1 MVETEVI
8 QHSIEAFGKNAKL
21 VLFFSVPFLLAFAI
35 PLLSPMPTYVSIGAT
50 FLRTGS
56 MFIDLTYFDV
66 GLIFVSSLASLFLIS
81 FALVSINLVIK
92 SQRTMTNIR
101 TEVLEGIE
109 KYTMTIFLLYTLT
122 LVLSLAVLLLS
133 HEYQL
138 DDLATPLF
146 SFFVSLLLFYA
157 PAAVVIDD
165 LRPVEALKMS
175 LYMIRRKFLL
185 FVLWLLV
192 GFILLSVIDEVFILL
207 PPVLTSI
214 MNSFG
219 VAIDV
224 TWGRYV
230 VLVLNS
236 MLVMPFLVILQTQS
250 YLTKYTI
257 LR

>member
-35 PLLSPMPTYVSIGAT
+35 PLLSPMPTYVSLGAT

-66 GLIFVSSLASLFLIS
+66 GLIFISSLASLFLIS
-81 FALVSINLVIK
+81 FAIVSINIIIK
-92 SQRTMTNIR
+92 SQRTMTNVR
-101 TEVLEGIE
+101 TEVIEGIE
-109 KYTMTIFLLYTLT
+109 KYTMTIFLLYTIT
-122 LVLSLAVLLLS
+122 LVLSLAVLLLF

-146 SFFVSLLLFYA
+146 SFVVSLPLFYA
-157 PAAVVIDD
+157 PAAVVIDE
-165 LRPVEALKMS
+165 LRPLEAMKMS
-175 LYMIRRKFLL
+175 LYMIRKKFLL
-185 FVLWLLV
+185 FVLWLIV
-192 GFILLSVIDEVFILL
+192 GFLLLSVIDEFFIVIMPLVDELL
-207 PPVLTSI
+207 PLSTPYLW
-214 MNSFG
+214 
-219 VAIDV
+219 
-224 TWGRYV
+224 TWGAYV
-230 VLVLNS
+230 ALVLNS

-257 LR
+257 LK